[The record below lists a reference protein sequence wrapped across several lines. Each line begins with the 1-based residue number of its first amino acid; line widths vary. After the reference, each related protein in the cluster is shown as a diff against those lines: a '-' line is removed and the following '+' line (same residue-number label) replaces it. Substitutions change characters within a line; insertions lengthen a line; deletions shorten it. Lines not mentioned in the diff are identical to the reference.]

1 MSEDISYKNDTNNIE
16 NIKNIYDLSSYIDN
30 LKIIEKLNDEKDK
43 LIINLKQDNMYKTI
57 LIERLINHINEISE
71 LK

>member
-1 MSEDISYKNDTNNIE
+1 MSKDISDTD
-16 NIKNIYDLSSYIDN
+16 NIKNIVNIYDLSSYIDN
-30 LKIIEKLNDEKDK
+30 LEIIEKINDKKDK
-43 LIINLKQDNMYKTI
+43 LISDLKQDNMYKTI

>member
-1 MSEDISYKNDTNNIE
+1 MSKDISHTDNIK

-30 LKIIEKLNDEKDK
+30 LEIIEKINDEKDR
-43 LIINLKQDNMYKTI
+43 LITDLKQDNMYKTI

>member
-1 MSEDISYKNDTNNIE
+1 MSKDASHID
-16 NIKNIYDLSSYIDN
+16 NIKSIENIYDLSSYIDN
-30 LKIIEKLNDEKDK
+30 LEIIEKINDEKDK
-43 LIINLKQDNMYKTI
+43 LISDLKQENMYKTI

>member
-1 MSEDISYKNDTNNIE
+1 MSKDISHTDNIK

-30 LKIIEKLNDEKDK
+30 LEIIEKINDEKDK
-43 LIINLKQDNMYKTI
+43 LITDLKQDNMYKTI

>member
-1 MSEDISYKNDTNNIE
+1 MNKDISYKNDNKNIE
-16 NIKNIYDLSSYIDN
+16 NIYDLSSYIDN
-30 LKIIEKLNDEKDK
+30 LEIIEKINDEKDK
-43 LIINLKQDNMYKTI
+43 LITDLKQDNMYKTI

>member
-1 MSEDISYKNDTNNIE
+1 MSKDASHID
-16 NIKNIYDLSSYIDN
+16 NIKSIENIYDLSSYIDN
-30 LKIIEKLNDEKDK
+30 LEIIEKINDEKDK
-43 LIINLKQDNMYKTI
+43 LISDLKQENMYKSI

>member
-1 MSEDISYKNDTNNIE
+1 MSKDISYKNDNKNIE
-16 NIKNIYDLSSYIDN
+16 NIYDLSSYIDN
-30 LKIIEKLNDEKDK
+30 LEIIEKINDEKDK
-43 LIINLKQDNMYKTI
+43 LITNLKQDNMYKTI

>member
-1 MSEDISYKNDTNNIE
+1 MSKDNSHID
-16 NIKNIYDLSSYIDN
+16 NIKSIENIYDLSSYIDN
-30 LKIIEKLNDEKDK
+30 LEIIEKINDEKDK
-43 LIINLKQDNMYKTI
+43 LISDLKQENMYKTI

>member
-1 MSEDISYKNDTNNIE
+1 MSEDISYKNDNKNIE
-16 NIKNIYDLSSYIDN
+16 NIYDLSSYIDN
-30 LKIIEKLNDEKDK
+30 LEIIEKINDEKDK
-43 LIINLKQDNMYKTI
+43 LITDLKQDNMYKTI

>member
-1 MSEDISYKNDTNNIE
+1 MSKDISYKNDNKNIE
-16 NIKNIYDLSSYIDN
+16 NIYDLSSYIDN
-30 LKIIEKLNDEKDK
+30 LEIIEKINDEKDK
-43 LIINLKQDNMYKTI
+43 LITDLKQDNMYKTI